1 MRDLKPEGLSED
13 RRFLVARDVTTGEQF
28 RIPADHRLSSLIG
41 TPSRPGRPTSGQME
55 IRMPS
60 SLSPRDIQ
68 TRIRRGESPQSVA
81 DSAGVPVEQIEGFA
95 GPVLA
100 EREFMCEQARKT
112 AIRRK
117 HVGGAGVQLGQ
128 LVTENISST
137 GGVPESAAWD
147 SWRREDGRW
156 TVVVTP
162 HGSTFPATFLFD
174 VKSRYVVPADEFAHD
189 LVGDIAL
196 PDSTDMAIAD
206 AVRAPDRSSVVAE
219 PEAVEV
225 LDAVETPEPT
235 EALID
240 ELLGDELL
248 GRELARPSVEIPEP
262 IAPIEEEMLTGVSSL
277 KEARDRRALEQL
289 ALTEAED
296 VPAAPVAEHEDDFED
311 SLEENVAVPDTMGP
325 RKKRHERRRV
335 PSWDEIMF
343 GDKNE

>member
-13 RRFLVARDVTTGEQF
+13 RRYLVARDVTTGEQF

-41 TPSRPGRPTSGQME
+41 TPSSASRTGSTSGQME

-81 DSAGVPVEQIEGFA
+81 DSAGVPVEQIDGFA

-117 HVGGAGVQLGQ
+117 HVGGAGVQLGL
-128 LVTENISST
+128 LVAENIASS
-137 GGVPESAAWD
+137 GGVPEEAAWD

-156 TVVVTP
+156 TVIVTP
-162 HGSTFPATFLFD
+162 HGQTFPATFLFD

-189 LVGDIAL
+189 LVGDVAL

-206 AVRAPDRSSVVAE
+206 AVRAPERPAD
-219 PEAVEV
+219 EV
-225 LDAVETPEPT
+225 PAAPADAVIEPV
-235 EALID
+235 
-240 ELLGDELL
+240 
-248 GRELARPSVEIPEP
+248 VEIPEP
-262 IAPIEEEMLTGVSSL
+262 IETVEEEMITGVSSL

-289 ALTEAED
+289 ALTGTEE
-296 VPAAPVAEHEDDFED
+296 VKEPPAAAEEEDDFED
-311 SLEENVAVPDTMGP
+311 SLEDNVAVPDTMGP

-343 GDKNE
+343 GDKND

>member
-41 TPSRPGRPTSGQME
+41 TPSRPGRPSGQME

-81 DSAGVPVEQIEGFA
+81 DSAGVPVEQIDGFA

-112 AIRRK
+112 PIRRK
-117 HVGGAGVQLGQ
+117 HVGGAGIQLGQ

-137 GGVPESAAWD
+137 GGVPESAVWD

-156 TVVVTP
+156 TVIVTP
-162 HGSTFPATFLFD
+162 DGSTFPATFLFD

-206 AVRAPDRSSVVAE
+206 AVRAPDRSPAAE
-219 PEAVEV
+219 PEVAEV
-225 LDAVETPEPT
+225 LGAAEASEPT
-235 EALID
+235 ETLID
-240 ELLGDELL
+240 ELLGD
-248 GRELARPSVEIPEP
+248 ELARPSVEIPEP

-289 ALTEAED
+289 ALTEVDD
-296 VPAAPVAEHEDDFED
+296 VPEAPAAEHEDDFED

>member
-1 MRDLKPEGLSED
+1 MRDLSLEGLSED
-13 RRFLVARDVTTGEQF
+13 GRFLVARDITTGETY

-41 TPSRPGRPTSGQME
+41 KPSPSGSTSGQME
-55 IRMPS
+55 IRMQS

-81 DSAGVPVEQIEGFA
+81 DSAGVPVEQISGFA

-117 HVGGAGVQLGQ
+117 HVGGAGVALGL
-128 LVTENISST
+128 LVSENIAAD
-137 GGVPESAAWD
+137 GGVPEEAAWD

-156 TVVVTP
+156 TVLVTP
-162 HGSTFPATFLFD
+162 HGKAHPATFLFD
-174 VKSRYVVPADEFAHD
+174 VKSRYVLPADEFAHE

-206 AVRAPDRSSVVAE
+206 AVRAPEQAVAASA
-219 PEAVEV
+219 EASRP
-225 LDAVETPEPT
+225 VET
-235 EALID
+235 
-240 ELLGDELL
+240 LLD
-248 GRELARPSVEIPEP
+248 PVVEIPEP
-262 IAPIEEEMLTGVSSL
+262 IATVEEEVLSGVSSL

-289 ALTEAED
+289 ALGDLEQEESAPAVEAE
-296 VPAAPVAEHEDDFED
+296 ADDFED
-311 SLEENVAVPDTMGP
+311 SLEDNVAVPDTMGP

>member
-13 RRFLVARDVTTGEQF
+13 RRYLVARDVTTGEQF

-41 TPSRPGRPTSGQME
+41 TPSRSGSTSGQME

-81 DSAGVPVEQIEGFA
+81 DSAGVPVQQIEGFA

-128 LVTENISST
+128 LVTENIASS
-137 GGVPESAAWD
+137 GGVPEDAAWD

-162 HGSTFPATFLFD
+162 QGQAFPATFLFD
-174 VKSRYVVPADEFAHD
+174 HKSRYVVPADEFAHD
-189 LVGDIAL
+189 LVGDVAL
-196 PDSTDMAIAD
+196 PDSADMAIAD
-206 AVRAPDRSSVVAE
+206 AVRAPERPAAEAPAEVVAE
-219 PEAVEV
+219 APAESPA
-225 LDAVETPEPT
+225 EPV
-235 EALID
+235 
-240 ELLGDELL
+240 
-248 GRELARPSVEIPEP
+248 VEIPEP
-262 IAPIEEEMLTGVSSL
+262 IEAVEEEMITGVSSL

-289 ALTEAED
+289 ALTETEEVEEPPASSAAE
-296 VPAAPVAEHEDDFED
+296 EDDFED
-311 SLEENVAVPDTMGP
+311 SLEDNVAVPDTMGP

-343 GDKNE
+343 GDKND